1 MRWKL
6 KNNCPWEPYES
17 VKAAAVMGTCEHQC
31 ALRVVVKIVTI
42 AHFIPGRAHHFQLRW
57 VTFCCW
63 VCYTLQEILRSLT
76 QQPLH
81 NPAEG
86 PFKSPLKRYRS
97 PKWQGFES
105 PTPEVLVN
113 GSEERSHDALAPPPG
128 SQLTACLGSVD
139 AFIPD
144 VEESGTIMWVIMP

>member
-1 MRWKL
+1 MCPKSCSNNINNSSFHPRAGPSLSASLGNVLLLGLLHLARHLELL
-6 KNNCPWEPYES
+6 K
-17 VKAAAVMGTCEHQC
+17 
-31 ALRVVVKIVTI
+31 
-42 AHFIPGRAHHFQLRW
+42 
-57 VTFCCW
+57 
-63 VCYTLQEILRSLT
+63 SLT

-128 SQLTACLGSVD
+128 SQLTAYLGSVD